1 MVPGTVKEGF
11 FPSPEEDAVVIS
23 LDDDDDDI
31 SIVDLSSDS
40 EVDDDVEMRPPI
52 SAAKL
57 KEVEARIGKYIG
69 FMDDL
74 PSSPGN
80 FIYSLSFKIICQCF
94 IFNFFNSQKRELV
107 SAVKMSQE

>member
-11 FPSPEEDAVVIS
+11 FPSPEEDTVVIS
-23 LDDDDDDI
+23 LDDDDDI

-40 EVDDDVEMRPPI
+40 EVDDVVMRPPI

-69 FMDDL
+69 YMDDL

-80 FIYSLSFKIICQCF
+80 FYINYLLKSLTNVSF
-94 IFNFFNSQKRELV
+94 
-107 SAVKMSQE
+107 